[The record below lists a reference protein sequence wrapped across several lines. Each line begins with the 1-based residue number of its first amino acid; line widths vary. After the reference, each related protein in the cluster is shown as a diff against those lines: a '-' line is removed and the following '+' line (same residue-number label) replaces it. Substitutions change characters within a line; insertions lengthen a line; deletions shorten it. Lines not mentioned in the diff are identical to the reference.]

1 MPAAAQAQKAR
12 AAAAKPAAAG
22 AKEEPEAESVR
33 NLAYVVNSA
42 NDNIVTLQ
50 RTVTAQEKE
59 LAEKAEAASA
69 LQRNYETLS
78 RIRQADQRE
87 FMALKRLHEAQ
98 QDELKALQESVA
110 AQTERSTQLEQ
121 QVADGAAAQSERLQL
136 QLRVSELEREAK
148 ERATDTAQ
156 VRKNAAEL
164 VESNRAL
171 KMSVEKMTRA
181 QHELMQRSRKAD
193 DGMRALQA
201 EKETAEKA
209 HAAAAAKLVVAER
222 QLKTFLEANE
232 AMEGDLRTQ
241 ASRVAQLERRKQ
253 ESEAERQTVEAY
265 YEARL
270 EEMQTQYNRL
280 LADIDSAK
288 QSAKDEVFRNYSL
301 GDNDPVVPNQSSPS
315 QPNNV
320 HAEAAA
326 SPAKASLSRVAVRSS
341 TCARPRAAGP
351 TGRTR
356 GCGWATRGA
365 SSRSAER
372 RQRWLR
378 PAASNVHLPRGCM
391 PQ

>member
-12 AAAAKPAAAG
+12 AAAARPTAAG

-209 HAAAAAKLVVAER
+209 PAAAAAKLVVAER

-288 QSAKDEVFRNYSL
+288 QSR
-301 GDNDPVVPNQSSPS
+301 P
-315 QPNNV
+315 
-320 HAEAAA
+320 
-326 SPAKASLSRVAVRSS
+326 RTRSS
-341 TCARPRAAGP
+341 VT
-351 TGRTR
+351 T
-356 GCGWATRGA
+356 
-365 SSRSAER
+365 RSAMIRISRDHTAPREDG
-372 RQRWLR
+372 LIR
-378 PAASNVHLPRGCM
+378 PDGHARIAGSTGH
-391 PQ
+391 

>member
-50 RTVTAQEKE
+50 RTVTAQEE

-98 QDELKALQESVA
+98 QDELKAMQESVA

-301 GDNDPVVPNQSSPS
+301 GDNDPVVPNQPSPS

-326 SPAKASLSRVAVRSS
+326 SPAKAS
-341 TCARPRAAGP
+341 
-351 TGRTR
+351 
-356 GCGWATRGA
+356 
-365 SSRSAER
+365 
-372 RQRWLR
+372 
-378 PAASNVHLPRGCM
+378 
-391 PQ
+391 

>member
-12 AAAAKPAAAG
+12 TAAAKPAAAG

-98 QDELKALQESVA
+98 QDELKAMQESVA

-181 QHELMQRSRKAD
+181 QHELMQRSRKA
-193 DGMRALQA
+193 
-201 EKETAEKA
+201 
-209 HAAAAAKLVVAER
+209 
-222 QLKTFLEANE
+222 
-232 AMEGDLRTQ
+232 
-241 ASRVAQLERRKQ
+241 
-253 ESEAERQTVEAY
+253 
-265 YEARL
+265 
-270 EEMQTQYNRL
+270 
-280 LADIDSAK
+280 
-288 QSAKDEVFRNYSL
+288 
-301 GDNDPVVPNQSSPS
+301 
-315 QPNNV
+315 
-320 HAEAAA
+320 
-326 SPAKASLSRVAVRSS
+326 
-341 TCARPRAAGP
+341 
-351 TGRTR
+351 
-356 GCGWATRGA
+356 
-365 SSRSAER
+365 
-372 RQRWLR
+372 
-378 PAASNVHLPRGCM
+378 
-391 PQ
+391 